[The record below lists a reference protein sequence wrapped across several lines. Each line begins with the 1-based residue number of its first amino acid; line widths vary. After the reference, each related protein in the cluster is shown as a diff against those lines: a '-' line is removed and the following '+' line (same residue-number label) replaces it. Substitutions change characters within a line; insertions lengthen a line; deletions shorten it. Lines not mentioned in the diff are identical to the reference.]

1 MNERDRARRSDLPKM
16 ARRSFLKLIGGATG
30 GLAVGTMF
38 SPLGMGPTFAQ
49 SQTRKYVRRHHQMRM
64 PRVRSA
70 FAQDALTKFVD
81 PLPIPSVLR
90 PSGKISGI
98 PAYSVRMLQFQQKL
112 HSELPPT
119 PLWGYNGT
127 YLGPTFEVRRGKPI
141 YVQWRNHL
149 PSTHLLPVDPTIHG
163 KVTKPLLRPDT
174 SSLPASLSVVPLLDP
189 AVAVRQ
195 RNLTLS
201 ELDSAMGSPII
212 ALLGFLF

>member
-90 PSGKISGI
+90 PI
-98 PAYSVRMLQFQQKL
+98 
-112 HSELPPT
+112 
-119 PLWGYNGT
+119 
-127 YLGPTFEVRRGKPI
+127 
-141 YVQWRNHL
+141 
-149 PSTHLLPVDPTIHG
+149 
-163 KVTKPLLRPDT
+163 
-174 SSLPASLSVVPLLDP
+174 
-189 AVAVRQ
+189 
-195 RNLTLS
+195 
-201 ELDSAMGSPII
+201 
-212 ALLGFLF
+212 